1 MTDLMIND
9 DPGTRNVDV
18 DNGNLP
24 IVAKETGYKPT
35 PEETLLV
42 RKWFRKIK
50 ISRAFDEN
58 IRKMYAR
65 DRRYARGETGMD
77 VSYSLIQAYIDILCA
92 FLVARDP
99 DVDCPPGDSVGQEG
113 LGDAEVYGKTME
125 IVVKHLFKSSK
136 LKRKASR
143 WVRSAL
149 TVGIG
154 VLKASWQEVWGQ
166 DPHIR
171 ARLKDAQE
179 NVAQIRALMERIQS
193 GETTDMEGAL
203 AQLKHLQDGLAGK
216 SEVLIASG
224 MALDL
229 IRPEDMAYSVDYESV
244 VDTDEGSWLGNRYFL
259 EAEDLEAEFQSL
271 DAQCVR
277 SATLYGPR
285 KPRDKNDKEAKVNGV
300 VGDVS
305 DTESD
310 AFVKGGGGDK
320 TNVFACCWE
329 IWDARTETFFTIVE
343 GVSDRWAN
351 PPQPPP
357 CPTTKFDPYFLLS
370 FTEIDG
376 ERHPQSLIT
385 RSNMLQDEIERAMT
399 QFIEHRKRI
408 KPKLGFDASKVTRDT
423 ITRLKNGTSEEYVA
437 IRLLAGAAEGSD
449 LSKILFPITYTQID
463 MAIYSVEP
471 IIRAMETVW
480 GIQEALTSTV
490 QVAKTATEADIQQ
503 AGTQAKTGFK
513 RDILEAEL
521 TNIAVYYAECASYRM
536 SRKEVQ
542 IIAGPGAF
550 WIENASAEDL
560 HTMIKLEIRAGSTG
574 KPDNA
579 ARRDAWAAVQPQIKE
594 LMLLIADLRQTQ
606 PPQLAD
612 NLEQLLIETAE
623 RMGEQLNAKRFVPQL
638 PEMVAVGPDGRPMTN
653 TQMQA
658 QQEPQPGATG
668 EGGDPPAD
676 SGQATPPNS
685 GQERLAPTALP
696 PAIAG

>member
-1 MTDLMIND
+1 MSDLITND

-18 DNGNLP
+18 DNNTTP
-24 IVAKETGYKPT
+24 IVDKGDAYKPP
-35 PEETLLV
+35 PEETVLV

-113 LGDAEVYGKTME
+113 LEDAELYGKTME
-125 IVVKHLFKSSK
+125 IIVKHLFKSSK

-171 ARLKDAQE
+171 ARLKDAQK
-179 NVAQIRALMERIQS
+179 NVADIRVLMESIQR
-193 GETTDMEGAL
+193 GETTDMEAAL
-203 AQLKHLQDGLAGK
+203 AQLKLLQDGLAAK

-229 IRPEDMAYSVDYESV
+229 IRPEDMAYGIDYESV
-244 VDTDEGSWLGNRYFL
+244 VDTDEGSWLGNRYFVDV
-259 EAEDLEAEFQSL
+259 EDLPSEFSSL
-271 DAQCVR
+271 DAACIK

-285 KPRDKNDKEAKVNGV
+285 KPKDKNDKEAKVNGV
-300 VGDVS
+300 IGDIEEN
-305 DTESD
+305 ESD
-310 AFVKGGGGDK
+310 AFIKGGGGEK

-329 IWDARTETFFTIVE
+329 IWDTRSEQFFTIVE

-357 CPTTKFDPYFLLS
+357 CPTTKFDPYFVLS

-385 RSNMLQDEIERAMT
+385 RSNMLQDEIERSMT

-423 ITRLKNGTSEEYVA
+423 IKRLEGGTSQEYVA
-437 IRLLAGAAEGSD
+437 IKFIAGAAEAAD
-449 LSKILFPITYTQID
+449 LQKVLFPITYAQID

-513 RDILEAEL
+513 RDVLEAGL
-521 TNIAVYYAECASYRM
+521 TDLAIYFGECASFRM

-542 IIAGPGAF
+542 TIAGSGAY

-574 KPDNA
+574 KPDSA
-579 ARRDAWAAVQPQIKE
+579 ARRDAWAVVQPQIKE
-594 LMLLIADLRQTQ
+594 LMMLLANLRQTP

-612 NLEQLLIETAE
+612 NLEQLLLETAE
-623 RMGEQLNAKRFVPQL
+623 RMGEQLNAKRFVPQA
-638 PEMVAVGPDGRPMTN
+638 PEVVLMGPDGRPMTN
-653 TQMQA
+653 EQLAA
-658 QQEPQPGATG
+658 QQAPQPGAPAG
-668 EGGDPPAD
+668 NEPPAQD
-676 SGQATPPNS
+676 GPPPVPNS
-685 GQERLAPTALP
+685 GQEQLAPTEIP